1 MEVEFLDKN
10 IIDEVSIQQI
20 SEEIGQ
26 LVEESTLPR
35 ILINFHEVDHLS
47 SAALGSLI
55 TINNR
60 VASKHGQLRL
70 VEIRGQILEVFRITK
85 LDRLFEIHETKSDA
99 LNAFS

>member
-10 IIDEVSIQQI
+10 IIDEASIQQI

-26 LVEESTLPR
+26 LVDELTSPR

-60 VASKHGQLRL
+60 VARKHGQLRL